1 MALTAPSGLTATSAS
16 TSQIDLSWTNNDTYD
31 GIDVE
36 RKVDGGSYSLYES
49 ELSGSATSYSDTSI
63 SVNVRYW
70 YRISGYTTIPSQR
83 SDYSNEA
90 NAASWSE
97 SHSETLTWSDT
108 ETANIAATQ
117 STTETLTWS
126 DFHATSQTIKTNYGY
141 YCGSSDG
148 KIYEYSADSLSDAG
162 TNILAYW
169 QSKRLDF
176 ADQYVEDIDK
186 FKTVYK
192 VQLKYVDLTADTP
205 ITVYVSGDGGVTW
218 EYVYKAIGTGNEKTK
233 TADFHFMLNAEMFTI
248 KVESSSTDK
257 KFQLLGIYVYY
268 SPCGEYFEI

>member
-1 MALTAPSGLTATSAS
+1 MPTAPSDLTATSS
-16 TSQIDLSWTNNDTYD
+16 SSSQIDLAWTNNDTYD
-31 GIDVE
+31 AVE
-36 RKVDGGSYSLYES
+36 VWRKAGAGSYSMIEQVAGNS
-49 ELSGSATSYSDTSI
+49 TSYND
-63 SVNVRYW
+63 
-70 YRISGYTTIPSQR
+70 TTISTNIRYYYRVYSVIEEPYWR
-83 SDYSNEA
+83 SVSNT
-90 NAASWSE
+90 NSAASWDDAFA
-97 SHSETLTWSDT
+97 ETLTWSDDVRFGVVV
-108 ETANIAATQ
+108 TQ
-117 STTETLTWS
+117 STTETITWT
-126 DFHATSQTIKTNYGY
+126 DFHAASQTLKTNYGY
-141 YCGSSDG
+141 YYGSSDG
-148 KIYEYSADSLSDAG
+148 KIYEYSADSQSDAG

-176 ADQYVEDIDK
+176 ADQYVEDIDR

-218 EYVYKAIGTGNEKTK
+218 EYQYRTIGSGDEKTK